1 MSYQYDKENIF
12 AKILRKEIPS
22 QIVYESSHSLAF
34 LDINPVAP
42 VHILII
48 PKGPYINFDHFIE
61 EASTEEIIDFN
72 KAVAEVISKEKL
84 NPSLIGGN
92 GYRIIANTGLNG
104 VQEVPH
110 LHFHVL
116 GGRNMG
122 QMVVR

>member
-1 MSYQYDKENIF
+1 MDYKYDKEYIF

-22 QIVYESSHSLAF
+22 EIVYETNHSLAF
-34 LDINPVAP
+34 RDINPAAP

-48 PKGPYINFDHFIE
+48 PKGPYVNFDHFIQDGP
-61 EASTEEIIDFN
+61 ADEILDFN
-72 KAVAEVISKEKL
+72 KTVAQVISKEKL
-84 NPSLIGGN
+84 NPNSPVGK
-92 GYRIIANTGLNG
+92 GYRIITNTGLNG

-122 QMVVR
+122 QMVIR

>member
-1 MSYQYDKENIF
+1 MGYQYDKENIF

-34 LDINPVAP
+34 LDINPAAP

-72 KAVAEVISKEKL
+72 KTVAEVISKEKL
-84 NPSLIGGN
+84 NPSSIGGN
-92 GYRIIANTGLNG
+92 GYRMIANTGLNG

-122 QMVVR
+122 PMIMR